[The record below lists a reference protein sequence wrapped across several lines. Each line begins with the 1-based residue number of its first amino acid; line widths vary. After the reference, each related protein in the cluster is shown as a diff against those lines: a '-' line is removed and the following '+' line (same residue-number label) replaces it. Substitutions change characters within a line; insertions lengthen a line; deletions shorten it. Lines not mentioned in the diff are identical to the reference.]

1 MKRFRLAFIGAGNRA
16 NLVHYPSFADLDN
29 VEIVGVC
36 DIDAQRLK
44 NTVTNIMFR
53 RTDAG
58 RAACLSIARCWMK

>member
-44 NTVTNIMFR
+44 NTC
-53 RTDAG
+53 D
-58 RAACLSIARCWMK
+58 K